1 MGETKRKKHHDK
13 DKYYRLAKEQGFRSR
28 AAFKLTQINR
38 KFSILQNART
48 VLDLCAAPGGWTQV
62 CSRSL
67 PNDPST
73 TILAVDILPIRS
85 MRNVITLVGDI
96 TTEKCKAA
104 IRSEMQGAG
113 ADVVLCDGAPNVGA
127 SYDRDAYQQNELAL
141 HCLKCATEHLKKDGT
156 FVTKLYRSQDYS
168 AYLWVAKQF
177 FRSVQAVKPS
187 ASRSQSAEIFLVCLG
202 YIAPD
207 KIDPRMFDP
216 KCVFEQVDG
225 QATGGG
231 DKNQTGE
238 KAATV
243 NIFHKEFG
251 KRVRS
256 RNGYDMS
263 ALDASMRNIGSV
275 ASFVEG
281 GSSNDP
287 IQMLS
292 DCTGLAFFCHICKDI
307 PRLKDGTMEIEPSCN
322 CSRYLNHRLT
332 TSEVKTCLSDL
343 KVLNKA
349 DFKGLLMWRD
359 KMRAE
364 RKAAAAAAKDGD
376 SIASDG
382 SGKKEKGDAE
392 MDSDEEE
399 EQVQSEIEKLR
410 LRKLRE
416 KKRVKKKEREL
427 AAKRRK
433 RAAFGMDLNAIDVP
447 DNDKIFSLATITNA
461 GDLEAVREIDLEKV
475 TDRQIMGDD
484 DDSDEDGLKMQ
495 KGVRDKYDSSDDE
508 DENDYSLESELD
520 SAYNRYLSNTTDG
533 MAKSGTKMAKR
544 TKKLQKQKALEEA
557 REDAEMVSGDNEGVS
572 GDAKTYA
579 KMLEGANGSESENDS
594 DDYDSELDGNIIRDG
609 SDKMKVAKKVA
620 KGSKNKGDDG
630 SVSSQGDAPKKKP
643 KKEGKHSQSKGA
655 EEEEPSNPLIFKLAD
670 DPASVKTSRWFS
682 NPLFES
688 IENTARSASFAGADN
703 RAPDGDEEDAVEDF
717 DSDDEDEGRRP
728 TKKRKKQA
736 RPSDKDDDDNDAP
749 NAEDVIASMP
759 KTDKQ
764 KRHEKRL
771 KSIERMERRN
781 ARRER
786 QAGMADGG
794 FKVASITEDEDDT
807 NLDGGRKKKNM
818 SEAEKK
824 KQLEAR
830 ALIKAGMGGAQG
842 DAGKDSSGF
851 EVVASTQGPLPVFD
865 TRKYD
870 SDNEDYDSDD
880 YAKTLA
886 LGTMILRKS
895 KEKAM
900 VDASYNRFAWNDP
913 QDLPDWFI
921 DDENKHYRP
930 QLPIPPELL
939 EKMHAKFLHL
949 ATKPIAKVAE
959 ARARKSKMAKTKL
972 AAAKKKAEAV
982 ANSGDMSEAMKL
994 KAISKAMRGKEASR
1008 PGKTYVVSKKGG
1020 GGGGGKGI
1028 KLVDKR
1034 ERSDK
1039 RALERKTKKNKHGKK
1054 GGLTGSK
1061 RRRNHK

>member
-1 MGETKRKKHHDK
+1 MK
-13 DKYYRLAKEQGFRSR
+13 
-28 AAFKLTQINR
+28 
-38 KFSILQNART
+38 
-48 VLDLCAAPGGWTQV
+48 
-62 CSRSL
+62 
-67 PNDPST
+67 
-73 TILAVDILPIRS
+73 
-85 MRNVITLVGDI
+85 NVIRLVGDI

-104 IRSEMQGAG
+104 IRSELQNAG
-113 ADVVLCDGAPNVGA
+113 CDVVLCDGAPNVGA
-127 SYDRDAYQQNELAL
+127 SYDRDAYEQNEIAL
-141 HCLKCATEHLKKDGT
+141 HALKCASEHLKKHGT

-177 FRSVQAVKPS
+177 FRTVTAVKPT
-187 ASRSQSAEIFLVCLG
+187 ASRSQSAEIFLVCEG
-202 YIAPD
+202 YIGPD

-216 KCVFEQVDG
+216 RCVFEQIDG

-231 DKNQTGE
+231 DKAQTGE
-238 KAATV
+238 KAKSV

-251 KRVRS
+251 KKVRS
-256 RNGYDMS
+256 RNGYDMTS
-263 ALDASMRNIGSV
+263 LDASMRHIGSV
-275 ASFVEG
+275 CNFIEG
-281 GSSNDP
+281 GSAHDP

-292 DCTGLAFFCHICKDI
+292 DCTGLAFVCQVCKD
-307 PRLKDGTMEIEPSCN
+307 LVGEKKKEIEPQCN
-322 CSRYLNHRLT
+322 CAQYLNNRLT

-359 KMRAE
+359 RMRDE
-364 RKAAAAAAKDGD
+364 RKRRMAEAASKGSDD
-376 SIASDG
+376 VSINASDDDG
-382 SGKKEKGDAE
+382 HHGQGGELN
-392 MDSDEEE
+392 SDEED
-399 EQVQSEIEKLR
+399 EQVQSEIEKMR
-410 LRKLRE
+410 RKKMRE
-416 KKRVKKKEREL
+416 KKRLKKKEREL

-461 GDLEAVREIDLEKV
+461 GDLEAAREIDLEKV
-475 TDRQIMGDD
+475 TDSQIMGGNGDI
-484 DDSDEDGLKMQ
+484 DSDDEDVGDDGLKMH
-495 KGVRDKYDSSDDE
+495 GDESEDEEDDE
-508 DENDYSLESELD
+508 HNYSLESELD
-520 SAYNRYLSNTTDG
+520 AAYNRYLSNTNDG

-557 REDAEMVSGDNEGVS
+557 REDAEMVADDKEGVS

-579 KMLEGANGSESENDS
+579 QMLHGAKDSDSEDDS
-594 DDYDSELDGNIIRDG
+594 DDDYDSDVDGKVVRDG
-609 SDKMKVAKKVA
+609 SDMLQKKKTKVVKKKEAK
-620 KGSKNKGDDG
+620 SSEDDD
-630 SVSSQGDAPKKKP
+630 SVSSSENIPKKK
-643 KKEGKHSQSKGA
+643 KSKVV

-688 IENTARSASFAGADN
+688 IENTARSASFAADR
-703 RAPDGDEEDAVEDF
+703 RATANDDDDTEDEDEDAVQNLNSDDEED
-717 DSDDEDEGRRP
+717 RRP
-728 TKKRKKQA
+728 NKKRKKQA
-736 RPSDKDDDDNDAP
+736 GRKSGKNDEDSPMDVDNI
-749 NAEDVIASMP
+749 IASMP

-764 KRHEKRL
+764 KRHEKRM

-786 QAGMADGG
+786 EAGMDGE
-794 FKVASITEDEDDT
+794 FKVAAAEDEDDV
-807 NLDGGRKKKNM
+807 NLDEDKKKKNM
-818 SEAEKK
+818 SDAERKK
-824 KQLEAR
+824 HLDAR
-830 ALIKAGMGGAQG
+830 ALIKAGMGDVQNNGN
-842 DAGKDSSGF
+842 DTGF
-851 EVVASTQGPLPVFD
+851 EVVPSTKLPVFD

-870 SDNEDYDSDD
+870 SENEDYDSDD

-913 QDLPDWFI
+913 QDLPDWFV

-930 QLPIPPELL
+930 QLPIPPALL

-949 ATKPIAKVAE
+949 AAKPIAKVAE
-959 ARARKSKMAKTKL
+959 ARARKNKMAKTRL

-982 ANSGDMSEAMKL
+982 ANSNEMSEAMKL

-1020 GGGGGKGI
+1020 SNNGGKGI

-1039 RALERKTKKNKHGKK
+1039 RGLEHRTKKKKNGKK

>member
-1 MGETKRKKHHDK
+1 MK
-13 DKYYRLAKEQGFRSR
+13 
-28 AAFKLTQINR
+28 
-38 KFSILQNART
+38 
-48 VLDLCAAPGGWTQV
+48 
-62 CSRSL
+62 
-67 PNDPST
+67 
-73 TILAVDILPIRS
+73 
-85 MRNVITLVGDI
+85 NVITLVGDI

-127 SYDRDAYQQNELAL
+127 SYDRDAYEQNEIAL
-141 HCLKCATEHLKKDGT
+141 HALKCASEHLKKDGT
-156 FVTKLYRSQDYS
+156 FVSKLYRSQDYS

-187 ASRSQSAEIFLVCLG
+187 ASRSQSAEIFLVCQG
-202 YIAPD
+202 YISPD

-238 KAATV
+238 KAAKV

-263 ALDASMRNIGSV
+263 SLDASMRNIGSV
-275 ASFVEG
+275 SDFLEG
-281 GSSNDP
+281 GSTNDP

-292 DCTGLAFFCHICKDI
+292 DCTGLAFYCHLCKDKKSV
-307 PRLKDGTMEIEPSCN
+307 KDEDEKPDCN
-322 CSRYLNHRLT
+322 CKHYLNHRLT

-343 KVLNKA
+343 KVLNKV
-349 DFKGLLMWRD
+349 DFKGLMMWRD

-364 RKAAAAAAKDGD
+364 RKKVAVAVEED
-376 SIASDG
+376 SD
-382 SGKKEKGDAE
+382 KGDFIVSHGDADNVE
-392 MDSDEEE
+392 LDSDAED
-399 EQVQSEIEKLR
+399 EQIQSEIEALR
-410 LRKLRE
+410 LKKMRE
-416 KKRVKKKEREL
+416 KKREKKKERDL

-461 GDLEAVREIDLEKV
+461 GDLEAAREVDLEKV
-475 TDRQIMGDD
+475 TDNDIMGN
-484 DDSDEDGLKMQ
+484 DDSDDEDGLKIEDD
-495 KGVRDKYDSSDDE
+495 GSDDIDDE
-508 DENDYSLESELD
+508 DEHMYSLESELD
-520 SAYNRYLSNTTDG
+520 AAYNRYLSNTNDG

-557 REDAEMVSGDNEGVS
+557 REDAEMVAADAEGITR
-572 GDAKTYA
+572 DAKTYA
-579 KMLEGANGSESENDS
+579 EMLKGDNASEDDS
-594 DDYDSELDGNIIRDG
+594 DDYDSDEDGNVVLDG
-609 SDKMKVAKKVA
+609 SDQPKKVSLSSTNNA
-620 KGSKNKGDDG
+620 RKNK
-630 SVSSQGDAPKKKP
+630 VEKVTSSNSTAVPD
-643 KKEGKHSQSKGA
+643 ES
-655 EEEEPSNPLIFKLAD
+655 SNPLIFKLAD

-688 IENTARSASFAGADN
+688 IENSARSASFTAAGQVA
-703 RAPDGDEEDAVEDF
+703 AGDGEEDDTIEEI
-717 DSDDEDEGRRP
+717 DSDDEDGKRQS
-728 TKKRKKQA
+728 KKRKIQ
-736 RPSDKDDDDNDAP
+736 RQLGNDSDDNASM
-749 NAEDVIASMP
+749 NADEIIASMP

-771 KSIERMERRN
+771 KSIERLERRN

-786 QAGMADGG
+786 EAGADGG
-794 FKVASITEDEDDT
+794 FKVAPVADDEDDDV
-807 NLDGGRKKKNM
+807 NLDGKSKKKLT
-818 SEAEKK
+818 EAQKK
-824 KQLEAR
+824 NQLEAR
-830 ALIKAGMGGAQG
+830 ALIKAGMGGNEQG
-842 DAGKDSSGF
+842 LDGKYTGF
-851 EVVASTQGPLPVFD
+851 EVVPSTQGPLPVFD

-870 SDNEDYDSDD
+870 SENEEYDSDD

-895 KEKAM
+895 KEKAL
-900 VDASYNRFAWNDP
+900 VDASYNRYAWNDP
-913 QDLPDWFI
+913 QNLPDWFV
-921 DDENKHYRP
+921 DDENRHYRP

-939 EKMHAKFLHL
+939 EKMRAKFLNL
-949 ATKPIAKVAE
+949 ATRPIAKVAE
-959 ARARKSKMAKTKL
+959 ARSRKNKMAKVKL

-982 ANSGDMSEAMKL
+982 ANSSEMSEATKL

-1020 GGGGGKGI
+1020 GSKGGKGV

-1034 ERSDK
+1034 EKSDK
-1039 RALERKTKKNKHGKK
+1039 RSMERATKNKKKGKK

-1061 RRRNHK
+1061 RRRHHK